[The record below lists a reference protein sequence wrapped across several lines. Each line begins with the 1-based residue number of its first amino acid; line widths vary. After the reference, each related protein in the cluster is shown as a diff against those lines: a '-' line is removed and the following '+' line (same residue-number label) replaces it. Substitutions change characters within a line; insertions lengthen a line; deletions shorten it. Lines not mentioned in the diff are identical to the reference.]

1 MVRSAENFSKISNQ
15 EDDGSSQPMSMVSVK
30 TTQSKERKKNYLYR
44 KSCTKPPRNCPWWM
58 ITTMKTPKQSSSW
71 VLPSPFVFFFVPH
84 HLRLVH
90 FQLKVSPPKN
100 NNNNNNQTSLVIGK
114 LFRICCCFKSDKC
127 GLWSFGHKRGDHS

>member
-71 VLPSPFVFFFVPH
+71 VLPSPFVFFCSPSSAIGPFSVEGFPSKKQQQQQQPNIAGYWKTLPH
-84 HLRLVH
+84 LLL
-90 FQLKVSPPKN
+90 FQIGQMWLMEFWA
-100 NNNNNNQTSLVIGK
+100 QT
-114 LFRICCCFKSDKC
+114 
-127 GLWSFGHKRGDHS
+127 W